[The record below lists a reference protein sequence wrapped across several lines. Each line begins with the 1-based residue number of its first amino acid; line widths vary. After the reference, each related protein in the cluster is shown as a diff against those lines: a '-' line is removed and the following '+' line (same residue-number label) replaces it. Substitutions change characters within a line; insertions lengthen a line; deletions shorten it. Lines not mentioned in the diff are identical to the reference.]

1 MALPVRAGGKD
12 EVVEYEWMRWWVKR
26 VTIRCV
32 AKINKRIVHANE
44 WGGSPNCSRPRDER
58 GGKEMV
64 YLTTH
69 LTNVTYGYKGPL
81 R

>member
-1 MALPVRAGGKD
+1 MVCVIPGRKD
-12 EVVEYEWMRWWVKR
+12 EVVEDEWMRWRVKR
-26 VTIRCV
+26 VAIRCV

-44 WGGSPNCSRPRDER
+44 WGGSPNCSLPRDER
-58 GGKEMV
+58 GVKEMV

-69 LTNVTYGYKGPL
+69 LTHFTYGYKGPF